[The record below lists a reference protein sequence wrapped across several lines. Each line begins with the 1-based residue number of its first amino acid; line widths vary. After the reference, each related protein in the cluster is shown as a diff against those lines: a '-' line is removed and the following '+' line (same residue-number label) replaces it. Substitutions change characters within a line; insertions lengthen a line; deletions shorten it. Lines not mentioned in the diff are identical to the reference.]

1 MGLKLMLLATFA
13 LNTVAENPFNE
24 LAKDF
29 LFSIAGVLSQV
40 VVALL
45 GGLIVVGIKKLLNLA
60 KIELSQATDAQ
71 LKSLVST
78 VVVGTN
84 QKIVKKLKEAN
95 PDSKLTEEQQE
106 KIFSTVKDE
115 ILLQLTK
122 QELSTLN
129 KMYPDF
135 NKYLSHLIEST
146 VSNSK
151 EKKQVELVQPEH
163 LAFLEDDDELE
174 EFFMEEALK
183 TPAPEMEPEVTE
195 AHEVEHEVHIEQ
207 PEAQ

>member
-1 MGLKLMLLATFA
+1 MGIKLMLLATFA

-195 AHEVEHEVHIEQ
+195 AHEVEHEVHVEQ